1 MHSFKV
7 FCKYDYLFC
16 VYHTIEWLEFCLK
29 LLESKCHCETS
40 KEVVAIYRIH
50 IVIAS
55 LTK

>member
-29 LLESKCHCETS
+29 LLESKCHCKTS